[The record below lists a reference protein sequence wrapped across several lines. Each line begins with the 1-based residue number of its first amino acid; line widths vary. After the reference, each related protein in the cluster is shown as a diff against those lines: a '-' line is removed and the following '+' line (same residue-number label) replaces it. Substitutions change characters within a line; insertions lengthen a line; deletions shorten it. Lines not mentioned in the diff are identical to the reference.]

1 MSIKEGKAIE
11 GLGYLYPLIRCLAM
25 DNLIKRTETS
35 EYGFQSGT
43 TVAGMIV
50 GLIIGVVL
58 VVAVAIPVTNG
69 VITSSNIT
77 DSTQLTVLKT
87 VPIILAMVPVVMVAQ
102 MF

>member
-1 MSIKEGKAIE
+1 MAE
-11 GLGYLYPLIRCLAM
+11 
-25 DNLIKRTETS
+25 NLLSKDQIS
-35 EYGFQSGT
+35 EYGFEDGA

-69 VITSSNIT
+69 VISSSNIT
-77 DSTQLTVLKT
+77 DTTQLTVLKT
-87 VPIILAMVPVVMVAQ
+87 VPVILAMVPVVMVAQ

>member
-1 MSIKEGKAIE
+1 MKPRKA
-11 GLGYLYPLIRCLAM
+11 LIM
-25 DNLIKRTETS
+25 ENLLERSKTT
-35 EYGFQSGT
+35 EYGFQSGA

-50 GLIIGVVL
+50 GLIVGVVL

-69 VITSSNIT
+69 VIASSNIT
-77 DSTQLTVLKT
+77 DPTQKTVLGT

>member
-1 MSIKEGKAIE
+1 ME
-11 GLGYLYPLIRCLAM
+11 
-25 DNLIKRTETS
+25 NLIERTEIT
-35 EYGFQSGT
+35 EYGFQSGA

-69 VITSSNIT
+69 VIASSNIT
-77 DSTQLTVLKT
+77 DHTQKTVLNT

>member
-1 MSIKEGKAIE
+1 
-11 GLGYLYPLIRCLAM
+11 M
-25 DNLIKRTETS
+25 DNLIERTEIT

>member
-1 MSIKEGKAIE
+1 MANLLDKAKT
-11 GLGYLYPLIRCLAM
+11 M
-25 DNLIKRTETS
+25 
-35 EYGFQSGT
+35 EYGFEDGV

-69 VITSSNIT
+69 VIQNSNIT
-77 DSTQLTVLKT
+77 DPTQVTVLGT